1 MCKYKPTNDY
11 VFGRIFGQ
19 EKNKDLLKDL
29 LESILPDISIQ
40 NIKII
45 KQAHLEKEQMED
57 KLGVMDI
64 LATINDGTKVN
75 VEIQVKDYYNT
86 VERSVFYE
94 AGMYHEGINK
104 SEDYAQIPRTISIW
118 ILNYDL
124 FDEGPFHEIARM
136 RRDYENKLLTEKM
149 EIHYLQLPKFRK
161 KCKRISSKLEQWLYF
176 IINENVEEIRLMDD
190 KNIQKAQEELE
201 RINADEQERRL
212 AELRMKYIRDTTSL
226 KNGARREGLEKGL
239 ERGKKIGRDE
249 GIREEKIHN
258 AKKMLEKNIPVETI
272 IEITGLT
279 KEEIEN
285 L

>member
-1 MCKYKPTNDY
+1 
-11 VFGRIFGQ
+11 
-19 EKNKDLLKDL
+19 
-29 LESILPDISIQ
+29 
-40 NIKII
+40 
-45 KQAHLEKEQMED
+45 
-57 KLGVMDI
+57 
-64 LATINDGTKVN
+64 
-75 VEIQVKDYYNT
+75 
-86 VERSVFYE
+86 
-94 AGMYHEGINK
+94 
-104 SEDYAQIPRTISIW
+104 
-118 ILNYDL
+118 
-124 FDEGPFHEIARM
+124 
-136 RRDYENKLLTEKM
+136 
-149 EIHYLQLPKFRK
+149 
-161 KCKRISSKLEQWLYF
+161 
-176 IINENVEEIRLMDD
+176 MDD

-239 ERGKKIGRDE
+239 ERGLEQGLERGKKIGRDE